1 MEREGCHQ
9 CRSIVHGGLRTMLVL
24 SLLLLVMPLLHA
36 KGEVIDSVTL
46 HLYMYVPERID
57 VGFDEHGMPFLDTNA
72 EGDVEM
78 RTYATNR
85 YGDEHEVIVIEHI

>member
-1 MEREGCHQ
+1 
-9 CRSIVHGGLRTMLVL
+9 MLIL
-24 SLLLLVMPLLHA
+24 ALLLAMPLLHA
-36 KGEVIDSVTL
+36 EGEVIDSVTL

-57 VGFDEHGMPFLDTNA
+57 VGFDEHGTPFLDTNA

>member
-1 MEREGCHQ
+1 
-9 CRSIVHGGLRTMLVL
+9 MLI
-24 SLLLLVMPLLHA
+24 LLLLLAMSLLHA

-57 VGFDEHGMPFLDTNA
+57 VGFDEHGTPFLDTNA

>member
-9 CRSIVHGGLRTMLVL
+9 CRGIVHGGLRAMLIL
-24 SLLLLVMPLLHA
+24 ALLLAMPLLHA
-36 KGEVIDSVTL
+36 EEKVIDSVTL
-46 HLYMYVPERID
+46 HLYAYVPERID
-57 VGFDEHGMPFLDTNA
+57 VGFDEHGTPFLDTNA

-85 YGDEHEVIVIEHI
+85 YGGEHEVIVIEHI

>member
-1 MEREGCHQ
+1 
-9 CRSIVHGGLRTMLVL
+9 MLI
-24 SLLLLVMPLLHA
+24 LLLLLAMSLLHA

-46 HLYMYVPERID
+46 HLYMYVPERIN
-57 VGFDEHGMPFLDTNA
+57 VGFDEHGTPFLDTNA

-85 YGDEHEVIVIEHI
+85 YGGEHKVIVIEHI

>member
-1 MEREGCHQ
+1 MEREGSHQ
-9 CRSIVHGGLRTMLVL
+9 CRSIVHGGLRMMLI
-24 SLLLLVMPLLHA
+24 LLLLFTMSLLHA

-57 VGFDEHGMPFLDTNA
+57 VGFDEHGTPFLDTNA

-85 YGDEHEVIVIEHI
+85 YGGGHEVIVIEHI

>member
-9 CRSIVHGGLRTMLVL
+9 RGGIVHGGLRAMLIL
-24 SLLLLVMPLLHA
+24 ALLLAMPLLHA
-36 KGEVIDSVTL
+36 EGKVVDSVTL
-46 HLYMYVPERID
+46 HLYMHVPERID

-85 YGDEHEVIVIEHI
+85 YGGEHEVIVIEHI

>member
-1 MEREGCHQ
+1 MEREDCHQ
-9 CRSIVHGGLRTMLVL
+9 CRGIVHGGLRAMLIL
-24 SLLLLVMPLLHA
+24 ALLLAMPLLHA
-36 KGEVIDSVTL
+36 EGKVIDSVTL
-46 HLYMYVPERID
+46 HLYMHVPERID

-85 YGDEHEVIVIEHI
+85 YGGEHEVIVIEHI